1 MIEKII
7 PKDESDWLAMRA
19 SNVNSTDIAA
29 LFGLSPYA
37 TEFEFW
43 HRIKGNVV
51 VNFQENQRS
60 KWGKRLEASIAE
72 GVAED
77 KEWKLRP
84 MKEYWRD
91 PTLRIGSSFDYA
103 IIESFHQPSLEA
115 GAIHAEVIK
124 DLGILEI
131 KNVDGLQFRN
141 GWIVDDDGN
150 IEAPPHIEL
159 QVQHQLMLTGL
170 PVAHIAALVGG
181 NDVKLL
187 TRTPDVN
194 IATKIKAKISCF
206 WLSQDRNLPPAPN
219 FAKDAE
225 IIAKLYNQAEF
236 GKVIEPSDDVR
247 RLAKVYKEASLAEK
261 KAKAEKD
268 AAKAEILTLIG
279 NAEKCKAEDFSISA
293 SMIKPSVIQYTRE
306 GYRDF
311 RVFWKKEKEEK

>member
-1 MIEKII
+1 MIERII
-7 PKDESDWLAMRA
+7 PKDESEWLALRA
-19 SNVNSTDIAA
+19 KNVNSTDVAA

-43 HRIKGNVV
+43 HRIKGSVV

-60 KWGKRLEASIAE
+60 KWGKRLETSIAE

-77 KEWKLRP
+77 KEWKIRP
-84 MKEYWRD
+84 MKECVQD
-91 PTLRIGSSFDYA
+91 TELRIGSSFDFA
-103 IIESFHQPSLEA
+103 VIDSFHQPSMEA
-115 GAIHAEVIK
+115 GAIHTYVIK
-124 DLGILEI
+124 DIAILEI
-131 KNVDGLQFRN
+131 KNVDGMQFRN
-141 GWIVDDDGN
+141 GWIVDDN
-150 IEAPPHIEL
+150 KNVEAPPHIEL

-170 PVAHIAALVGG
+170 PLAYIAAFIGG

-187 TRTPDVN
+187 TRTPDANV
-194 IATKIKAKISCF
+194 AAKIKAKIEHF
-206 WLSQDRNLPPAPN
+206 WKSQERNLPPAPN

-247 RLAKVYKEASLAEK
+247 RLAKVYKEASLSEK